1 LRSRLI
7 DGEKAELKIYL
18 GFAGYPRLFLEQR
31 LILEIVLGVLC
42 ACMMRLE
49 LLCVFQN
56 YFLLIVGIGFLI
68 ASIFLWKSK
77 RIGVYIGIISFGVA
91 FAVNIYVAGNLFAH
105 LLVGGFFGILLF
117 LPLFFGW
124 KSLT

>member
-1 LRSRLI
+1 VPPKRNKSVIASAVFFALFGCIAIALAVYTLLLSSGFLRAWVSRLPT
-7 DGEKAELKIYL
+7 L
-18 GFAGYPRLFLEQR
+18 
-31 LILEIVLGVLC
+31 
-42 ACMMRLE
+42 
-49 LLCVFQN
+49 N

-91 FAVNIYVAGNLFAH
+91 FTVNIYVAGNLFAH